1 MDSSGSSGDESMEEE
16 NGSIPGNE
24 ISQLCTQDQ
33 LAADQESKNIVKVR
47 EGKGIQHAIFM
58 TIFSERG

>member
-1 MDSSGSSGDESMEEE
+1 MEEE